1 MGLGPETRPEDVN
14 HSILSIIWWNRSP
27 LMVSMLQQ
35 LPEIWLQPGDIQF
48 RLAPTPLLGTLCN
61 LEVEWTICPTVAIID
76 LWTYGSEQ
84 PCSSHVFTHTSPQKS
99 PRIGIPGIQKPCYSP
114 SSPIIS
120 IPSRWNPPIAW
131 MRVGAPT
138 DHQATQGEW
147 DGGHGN
153 PAGDHLKRRRR
164 WPCWIARN
172 RDQPHGFCGK
182 NMG

>member
-76 LWTYGSEQ
+76 PWTYGSEQ
-84 PCSSHVFTHTSPQKS
+84 PCSSHVFTHTSPQKVQELGYLGYKTVLLTILTHHFHPIQVKSSHRLDESWS
-99 PRIGIPGIQKPCYSP
+99 PDRSPGHP
-114 SSPIIS
+114 
-120 IPSRWNPPIAW
+120 
-131 MRVGAPT
+131 
-138 DHQATQGEW
+138 GEW